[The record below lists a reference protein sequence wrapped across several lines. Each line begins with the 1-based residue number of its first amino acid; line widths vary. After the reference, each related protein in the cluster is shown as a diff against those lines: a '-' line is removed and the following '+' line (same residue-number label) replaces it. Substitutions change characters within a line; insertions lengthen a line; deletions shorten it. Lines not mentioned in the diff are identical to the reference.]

1 MAKKRLSSVE
11 LSWVVL
17 EHLRENGSVPHG
29 ISIAVVSDPKV
40 GWRVAVAIRSRRFL
54 NAEGE
59 RAIAA
64 VERRLRSEYD
74 LGRDMARPART

>member
-11 LSWVVL
+11 LSWVVV
-17 EHLRENGSVPHG
+17 EHLRESGSVPYG
-29 ISIAVVSDPKV
+29 ISLAVVPDPRF
-40 GWRVAVAIRSRRFL
+40 GWRVAVAIRSRRFV

-64 VERRLRSEYD
+64 VERRLRSEYV
-74 LGRDMARPART
+74 LT